1 MSSRCGRENPILYS
15 VREGGKVNKPS
26 KYLLWRYNHY
36 HRQNHRSLY
45 TCHFTHEAP
54 LIMPYFFQCMYLI
67 LYAFF
72 FFFFY
77 CVHTY
82 THRNVGYIQCG
93 IFYFAHR
100 YIPRVE
106 DSTWYTAGT
115 QQVLSGGKMFQVEG
129 TANAKFLRQGTRRSM
144 WLVDNRKR
152 KNSRSKIRKSM
163 WEGQKQGDNQEAI
176 TPVYVKKF
184 EPDSSSRGSD

>member
-72 FFFFY
+72 FFFTVY
-77 CVHTY
+77 IHTHTGMWATY
-82 THRNVGYIQCG
+82 S
-93 IFYFAHR
+93 
-100 YIPRVE
+100 VE
-106 DSTWYTAGT
+106 FFILLTDISQELRTVPGT
-115 QQVLSGGKMFQVEG
+115 QQVL
-129 TANAKFLRQGTRRSM
+129 
-144 WLVDNRKR
+144 NRYYLEEKC
-152 KNSRSKIRKSM
+152 SK
-163 WEGQKQGDNQEAI
+163 
-176 TPVYVKKF
+176 
-184 EPDSSSRGSD
+184 